1 MRQVCLGLVILI
13 SLVPCRGERSTWV
26 IETASDFSRATL
38 NDVRI
43 HPDSLV
49 ILAPL
54 PKDRNLA
61 LGHPVMDEFGRVV
74 PLTDGN
80 IESEWIS
87 GTPKVLGRKFILDLG
102 MDRAIWR
109 VRILAGVGGQSQPE
123 YFIRGYRLETSTQI
137 NPDYW
142 RIFAEEPK
150 NLKLDIDTE
159 SDSTWSEIDEFG
171 NFLPRLGRFVRLE
184 LISQD
189 RSNWVSLGELEVFGT
204 GFIEEGTITG
214 EFSSDVPVNVGRVRW
229 SGNTP
234 GSTRLELQFQSD
246 MDPGFPESQKGSGG
260 FPDSLFQG
268 IEPVTHFQY
277 LGLLR
282 TVDPFSTPALQRIE
296 VEYDPLLVAREVS
309 TEVIPDTV
317 RKGEETTVSF
327 SATIVVEP
335 EDYGIDLV
343 RFDQLCLEIKDLR
356 VNGEY
361 LQYGETL
368 DSGFRWACNPAEES
382 TVVELAFSD
391 RIGESAEL
399 EVMGSA
405 LFLKNMNRVRL
416 QAGSRRQAERDGYV
430 NWQNVSEVEVEA
442 IGLPLDLLEEVEVD
456 PGLFS
461 PFRDESMSFRFVVG
475 SLRGTSEIVVDI
487 FRLDGHRVRRLVQ
500 EGGARAYHFSWNGR
514 DRDGRIVVPGL
525 YLYEVRVVSGDS
537 KVNRRGTFTVAY

>member
-1 MRQVCLGLVILI
+1 MVILI

-368 DSGFRWACNPAEES
+368 DSGFRWACNPVEES

-405 LFLKNMNRVRL
+405 LFLKNLN
-416 QAGSRRQAERDGYV
+416 GYGCRQ
-430 NWQNVSEVEVEA
+430 EVEGKPNET
-442 IGLPLDLLEEVEVD
+442 D
-456 PGLFS
+456 
-461 PFRDESMSFRFVVG
+461 M
-475 SLRGTSEIVVDI
+475 
-487 FRLDGHRVRRLVQ
+487 
-500 EGGARAYHFSWNGR
+500 
-514 DRDGRIVVPGL
+514 
-525 YLYEVRVVSGDS
+525 
-537 KVNRRGTFTVAY
+537 